1 MTGPF
6 DTIAEAEKCAVRESE
21 GGLYATLCACFGVF
35 VTTSKTLH
43 IHAPADACTPFYY
56 HKGVRKPFTDAQKIA
71 DQNSTPTMY

>member
-6 DTIAEAEKCAVRESE
+6 DTIAEAEECAVRESE

-43 IHAPADACTPFYY
+43 IHAPALSLIHISEPHET
-56 HKGVRKPFTDAQKIA
+56 
-71 DQNSTPTMY
+71 